1 MKCPK
6 CQFENPEG
14 MKFCGGCGKKLEQ
27 FCPSCNFSNPPQFSF
42 CGNCG
47 QDINKPSV
55 KAVKDLSV
63 DEQIQKIQRYLPKGI
78 AEKILSQ
85 KDRIEGERKQVTVM
99 FCDMEGFTTLSES
112 LGPEEAYAIMDQIY
126 EILIQKVHDY
136 EGTVNEMTGDGIMAL
151 FGAPITLE
159 DAPQRAI
166 RSAHAIHREVARF
179 SEKIKREGSITT
191 SIRMRVGIHTG
202 PVVVGTLG
210 NNLRVEFKA
219 VGDTVNLASRM
230 EGLAAP
236 GTTYVT
242 EQTFKQ
248 TEGLF
253 RFEALGKKI
262 IKGKGDPVAV
272 YRVIAPSTRKTRF
285 DVSAER
291 GLTDFVGRER
301 ELELL
306 MDGFERASSGKG
318 QAFSIMAEAGVGK
331 SRLLY
336 EFRKAIANEDVT
348 FLEGRCLSYS
358 RGEAYHPVI
367 DILKANFDIQEGG
380 GDLDIRK
387 KIAAGLKALGVDES
401 SNLPYLLELLSIKE
415 TTFQKTGMT
424 PAIRKDR
431 INEALKRICLRGSE
445 VRPLI
450 MAFEDLHWIDKSSED
465 SLKNWLDSIF
475 GARVLLV
482 FTYRPDYVL
491 TWGGRSYH
499 NQINLNRL
507 SNRES
512 LKMAYHLF
520 GTQSLD
526 KNLEEFLL
534 EKTEGVPFF
543 IEETIRSL
551 KDLKIIERKNGTY
564 VLAKDIRDVTV
575 PSTIHDVIMARVDTL
590 PEGAK
595 EMLRTGSAIEREF
608 SYELISRL
616 MDIPEQ
622 ELLSHLS
629 VLKNS
634 ELIYERGIYPQSICI
649 FKHALTREV
658 VYDSIMTNRKK
669 MLHEKIGDVM
679 VEFYKDNLD
688 EYYAILAEQYM
699 RSENYSKCADYSIK
713 AGDKAVGVFAWHEAQ
728 KHYETAL
735 INLDEENAKQRADIL
750 KKLAVVT
757 QSELDADASLKYAQA
772 ALNLYEKLDDKS
784 NKLDVLMH
792 IQTIY
797 SGGYLDGSKEDKAL
811 EYLEQA
817 AAIVEN
823 EPDTQEKGLIYQ
835 RTAHLYLHRGQP
847 ATTLAWSR
855 KAVNLFTKLGVQM
868 GTSLGTA
875 LTYTG
880 CIEDGFIYNEKNWDP
895 VLKAGNPLIMAIL
908 GHELI
913 LTMALLRDVPGGREW
928 GERVL
933 PEVAKAGDRFEGFIQ
948 RPLALI
954 YALSGEALKADAA
967 CRAEKRIESKTL
979 MSCFFEDAACI
990 GFHFLRQ
997 GKWNQARRYL
1007 EWAIPIHKERNNVA
1021 AISACYFILGSLE
1034 LAQKKYS
1041 QAETHLLSSLDICRK
1056 GGNIIF
1062 ELWVLPLLCELYVNT
1077 VQYEKASECTERGF
1091 KLLHPDQNWHGLAAP
1106 IYLAKAMIKTKQQNW
1121 EMATKF
1127 FDKAIHINRQYEL
1140 LWDEAKTNY
1149 EWGRMY
1155 FARNQKGDMKTA
1167 GEKFSLSVDIFTKI
1181 GAKKDVDKALAERD
1195 LL

>member
-14 MKFCGGCGKKLEQ
+14 MRFCGGCGKKLEQ
-27 FCPSCNFSNPPQFSF
+27 LCPNCNFSNPPHFSF

-47 QDINKPSV
+47 QDINIPSV
-55 KAVKDLSV
+55 KTIKDLSV
-63 DEQIQKIQRYLPKGI
+63 DEQIQKIQRYLPKGLT
-78 AEKILSQ
+78 EKILSQ
-85 KDRIEGERKQVTVM
+85 KDRIEGERKRVTVM
-99 FCDMEGFTTLSES
+99 FCDMERFTTLSES
-112 LGPEEAYAIMDQIY
+112 LGPEEAYSIMDQIY
-126 EILIQKVHDY
+126 EILIHKVHDY

-151 FGAPITLE
+151 FGAPIALE

-166 RSAHAIHREVARF
+166 RSAYSIHREISRF
-179 SEKIKREGSITT
+179 NEKIKQKGNITAP
-191 SIRMRVGIHTG
+191 IRMRIGIHTG

-210 NNLRVEFKA
+210 NDLRVEFKA

-230 EGLAAP
+230 ESLAEP
-236 GTTYVT
+236 GSIYVT
-242 EQTFKQ
+242 EQTFKL

-253 RFEALGKKI
+253 RFEALGKKE
-262 IKGKGDPVAV
+262 IKGKGEPVSV

-291 GLTDFVGRER
+291 GLTNFVGRER

-306 MDGFERASSGKG
+306 MDGFERAKSGNG

-367 DILKANFDIQEGG
+367 DILKANFNIQEGD

-387 KIAAGLKALGVDES
+387 KISAGLKALRADES
-401 SNLPYLLELLSIKE
+401 SNLPYLLELLSLKE
-415 TTFQKTGMT
+415 TIFEKTGTT

-431 INEALKRICLRGSE
+431 INESLKRICLRGSE

-465 SLKNWLDSIF
+465 SLKNWLDSIS
-475 GARVLLV
+475 GARVLLI
-482 FTYRPDYVL
+482 FTYRPDYVH
-491 TWGGRSYH
+491 TWAAKSYH
-499 NQINLNRL
+499 NQVNLNRL

-512 LKMAYHLF
+512 LRMAYHLF
-520 GTQSLD
+520 KTRKLD
-526 KNLEEFLL
+526 KDLEEFLL

-564 VLAKDIRDVTV
+564 VLKKDIRDVSV
-575 PSTIHDVIMARVDTL
+575 PSTIHDVIMARVDAL

-616 MDIPEQ
+616 VDIPEQ

-629 VLKNS
+629 VLKDL
-634 ELIYERGIYPQSICI
+634 ELIYERGIYPQSTCI

-658 VYDSIMTNRKK
+658 VYDSIMTSRKK
-669 MLHEKIGDVM
+669 TIHEKIGDAI
-679 VEFYKDNLD
+679 EGLYNDNLE

-699 RSENYSKCADYSIK
+699 RSENYTKCADFSTR

-728 KHYETAL
+728 NHYETAL
-735 INLDEENAKQRADIL
+735 NNLGEENLKQRADIF
-750 KKLAVVT
+750 KKLAVVA
-757 QSELDADASLKYAQA
+757 QSELDADASLKYAQL
-772 ALNLYEKLDDKS
+772 ALSLYEDIDDRH
-784 NKLDVLMH
+784 NQLYVLMH

-797 SGGYLDGSKEDKAL
+797 SGGYLDGSKEDRAL

-847 ATTLAWSR
+847 ATTLVWSQ
-855 KAVNLFTKLGVQM
+855 KAVDLFTRLGVSM

-880 CIEDGFIYNEKNWDP
+880 CIDEGFRYNEKNWDP
-895 VLKAGNPLIMAIL
+895 VLKAGNPLIIAVL
-908 GHELI
+908 GHELA
-913 LTMALLRDVPGGREW
+913 LTRALLRDVPKGREW
-928 GERVL
+928 GEQIL
-933 PEVAKAGDRFEGFIQ
+933 PEVAKAGDRFEGFLQ

-954 YALSGEALKADAA
+954 YALSGETPKAEAA

-990 GFHFLRQ
+990 GFHYLRQ
-997 GKWNQARRYL
+997 GKWDQARAYL
-1007 EWAIPIHKERNNVA
+1007 EWAISIHKERNNVA
-1021 AISACYFILGSLE
+1021 AIGACYFTLGCLDME
-1034 LAQKKYS
+1034 QKKYS
-1041 QAETHLLSSLDICRK
+1041 DAEKLLLSSLDICRK

-1062 ELWVLPLLCELYVNT
+1062 ELWVLPVLCELYTNT
-1077 VQYEKASECTERGF
+1077 AQYEKASEYLERGF
-1091 KLLHPDQNWHGLAAP
+1091 ELLNPDQNWRGLPSP
-1106 IYLAKAMIKTKQQNW
+1106 IYLAKAMLETKQRNW
-1121 EMATKF
+1121 AIATKF

-1149 EWGRMY
+1149 EWGKMY
-1155 FARNQKGDMKTA
+1155 LARNQKGDTKIA
-1167 GEKFSLSVDIFTKI
+1167 SEKFSLSIDIFTGI
-1181 GAKKDVDKALAERD
+1181 GAKKYVDKAVSKRD